1 MRTLSLVLSI
11 LLSAF
16 IVLGCGKETSTEKVT
31 ESTKA
36 ESSADSVVDTD
47 SKPVMDTDSKS
58 VMDTASKQEK
68 ELANTASAIAES
80 SVQKAQE
87 LIDQA
92 MQYINDG
99 RLDLA
104 EGAITQLESMEDS
117 LPDSI
122 KSQIEN
128 LKNLLAAKQSTED
141 ATKTAESVQGL
152 LPGQT
157 K

>member
-1 MRTLSLVLSI
+1 MILVLSI
-11 LLSAF
+11 LLSTF
-16 IVLGCGKETSTEKVT
+16 ILVGCGKETSTEKET

-36 ESSADSVVDTD
+36 ESSADSVVDTA
-47 SKPVMDTDSKS
+47 SKS
-58 VMDTASKQEK
+58 VIDTTSKQVK
-68 ELANTASAIAES
+68 EMANTASAIADS
-80 SVQKAQE
+80 SVQKAQQ

-104 EGAITQLESMEDS
+104 EGAITQLEGMEDS

-128 LKNLLAAKQSTED
+128 LKNLFAAKQSTEN

>member
-1 MRTLSLVLSI
+1 MVSSI
-11 LLSAF
+11 LLSTL
-16 IVLGCGKETSTEKVT
+16 ILVGCGKETSTEKGT

-36 ESSADSVVDTD
+36 ESSADSVVDTA
-47 SKPVMDTDSKS
+47 SKS
-58 VMDTASKQEK
+58 VMDTASKSVVDTASKQEK
-68 ELANTASAIAES
+68 EMANTASAIADS
-80 SVQKAQE
+80 SVQKAQQ

-128 LKNLLAAKQSTED
+128 LKNLFAAKQSTED

>member
-1 MRTLSLVLSI
+1 MKKMILVSYVLLASAI
-11 LLSAF
+11 LG
-16 IVLGCGKETSTEKVT
+16 GCGQEASTEKGT
-31 ESTKA
+31 ELTKA
-36 ESSADSVVDTD
+36 EDAAD
-47 SKPVMDTDSKS
+47 S
-58 VMDTASKQEK
+58 VMDTAGKQAK
-68 ELANTASAIAES
+68 EMANTASAIAES
-80 SVQKAQE
+80 GVQKAQQ

-128 LKNLLAAKQSTED
+128 LKNLFAARQSSQD
-141 ATKTAESVQGL
+141 VSKAAESAQDL
-152 LPGQT
+152 LPGQI

>member
-1 MRTLSLVLSI
+1 MRTMILVLSI
-11 LLSAF
+11 LLSTF
-16 IVLGCGKETSTEKVT
+16 IVVGCGKETSTEKET

-36 ESSADSVVDTD
+36 ESSADSVVDTA
-47 SKPVMDTDSKS
+47 SKS
-58 VMDTASKQEK
+58 VVDTASKQEK
-68 ELANTASAIAES
+68 EMANTASAIADS
-80 SVQKAQE
+80 SVQKAQQ

-104 EGAITQLESMEDS
+104 EGAITQLEGMEDS

-128 LKNLLAAKQSTED
+128 LKKLFASKQSTED

>member
-1 MRTLSLVLSI
+1 MRTLNLVSSI
-11 LLSAF
+11 LLSTF
-16 IVLGCGKETSTEKVT
+16 IVVGCGKETSTEKGT
-31 ESTKA
+31 ELTKA
-36 ESSADSVVDTD
+36 ESSADSVKDTAG
-47 SKPVMDTDSKS
+47 KS
-58 VMDTASKQEK
+58 VIDTAGKQAK
-68 ELANTASAIAES
+68 EIANTASAIAAES
-80 SVQKAQE
+80 NVQKAQQ

-122 KSQIEN
+122 MGQIEN
-128 LKNLLAAKQSTED
+128 LKSLFAARQSTED

>member
-1 MRTLSLVLSI
+1 MRKIESISYI
-11 LLSAF
+11 LLASV
-16 IVLGCGKETSTEKVT
+16 ILWSCGKETSTETGT
-31 ESTKA
+31 ELTKA
-36 ESSADSVVDTD
+36 NDAAV
-47 SKPVMDTDSKS
+47 S
-58 VMDTASKQEK
+58 VMDTAGKSVIDTAGKQAK
-68 ELANTASAIAES
+68 EMANTASAIAES
-80 SVQKAQE
+80 SVQKAQQ

-128 LKNLLAAKQSTED
+128 LKNLFAARQSAQD
-141 ATKTAESVQGL
+141 VSKTAESAQGL

>member
-1 MRTLSLVLSI
+1 MRTLNLVSSI
-11 LLSAF
+11 LLSTF
-16 IVLGCGKETSTEKVT
+16 IVVGCGKETSTEKGT

-36 ESSADSVVDTD
+36 ESSADSVKDTAG
-47 SKPVMDTDSKS
+47 KS
-58 VMDTASKQEK
+58 VIDTAGKQAK
-68 ELANTASAIAES
+68 EIANTASAIAAES
-80 SVQKAQE
+80 SVQKAQQ

-122 KSQIEN
+122 MSQIDN
-128 LKNLLAAKQSTED
+128 LKSLFAARQSTED

>member
-1 MRTLSLVLSI
+1 MRTLSLVSSM
-11 LLSAF
+11 LLSTF
-16 IVLGCGKETSTEKVT
+16 IIVGCGKETSTEKGT
-31 ESTKA
+31 ELTKA
-36 ESSADSVVDTD
+36 ESSADSVVNTAG
-47 SKPVMDTDSKS
+47 KS
-58 VMDTASKQEK
+58 VIDTASKQEK
-68 ELANTASAIAES
+68 EMANTASAIAES
-80 SVQKAQE
+80 SVQKAQQ
-87 LIDQA
+87 LIEQA

-128 LKNLLAAKQSTED
+128 LKNLFAARQSTED

>member
-11 LLSAF
+11 LLSTF
-16 IVLGCGKETSTEKVT
+16 IVLGCGKETSTEKGT

-36 ESSADSVVDTD
+36 ESSADPVVDTA
-47 SKPVMDTDSKS
+47 SKS

-68 ELANTASAIAES
+68 ELANTASAIAAS

-128 LKNLLAAKQSTED
+128 LKNLFAARQSTED
-141 ATKTAESVQGL
+141 ATKTAESVQGM

>member
-1 MRTLSLVLSI
+1 MRKLSLVS
-11 LLSAF
+11 SV
-16 IVLGCGKETSTEKVT
+16 VLFTLIAVGCGKDTSTEQAA
-31 ESTKA
+31 ESTKTQ
-36 ESSADSVVDTD
+36 SSAAPVADTG
-47 SKPVMDTDSKS
+47 SKAVRE
-58 VMDTASKQEK
+58 TATKQES
-68 ELANTASAIAES
+68 EMANTAAAIALES
-80 SVQKAQE
+80 TMKKAQQ

-99 RLDLA
+99 SLDLA
-104 EGAITQLESMEDS
+104 EGVINQLDGMEDS

-128 LKNLLAAKQSTED
+128 LKNLFAAKQTTEG
-141 ATKTAESVQGL
+141 ATETAEAVQGM